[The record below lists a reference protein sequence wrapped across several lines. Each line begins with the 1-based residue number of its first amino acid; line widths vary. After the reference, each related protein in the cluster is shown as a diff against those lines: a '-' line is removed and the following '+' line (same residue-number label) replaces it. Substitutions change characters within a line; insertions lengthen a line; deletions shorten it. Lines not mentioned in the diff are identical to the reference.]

1 MAYALAKPDIFLKAL
16 QQRLPTACH
25 VLRTRVNF
33 HYLESQEVRVT
44 KNFRNNFCN
53 DPYPKCMEM
62 RIDVEE

>member
-1 MAYALAKPDIFLKAL
+1 MAYALAKPDICLKAL

-33 HYLESQEVRVT
+33 HYLESR
-44 KNFRNNFCN
+44 RILGIILCN